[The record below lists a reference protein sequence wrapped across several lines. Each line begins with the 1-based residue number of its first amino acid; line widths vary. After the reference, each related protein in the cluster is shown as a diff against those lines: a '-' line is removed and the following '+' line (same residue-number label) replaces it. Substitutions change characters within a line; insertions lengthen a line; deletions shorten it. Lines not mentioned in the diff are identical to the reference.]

1 MLYFLNN
8 KRVKL
13 KDYLN
18 ILDNINKLNIPNL
31 SFDGNYLKEKGMKEG
46 VLIGKTIKLIEKEW
60 IDNDFE
66 ISNERVSEI
75 IKAQNN

>member
-18 ILDNINKLNIPNL
+18 ILDNINKSDIPKL
-31 SFDGNYLKEKGMKEG
+31 SFDGSYLKEKGMKEG
-46 VLIGKTIKLIEKEW
+46 ALIGKTLKLIESEW
-60 IDNDFE
+60 LDNDFE
-66 ISNERVSEI
+66 ISNERVLKI